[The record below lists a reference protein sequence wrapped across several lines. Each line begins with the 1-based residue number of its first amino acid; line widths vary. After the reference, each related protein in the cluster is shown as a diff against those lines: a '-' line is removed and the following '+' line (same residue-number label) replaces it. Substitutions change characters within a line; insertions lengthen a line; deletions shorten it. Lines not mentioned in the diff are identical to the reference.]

1 MSKILETVE
10 DKKGER
16 IMFRYEPSTKKEQLI
31 YEICRLQPHYTFG
44 DNAEE
49 LWNADDE
56 ELAELLEE
64 YK

>member
-1 MSKILETVE
+1 
-10 DKKGER
+10 
-16 IMFRYEPSTKKEQLI
+16 MFKYEPSTKKEKLI

-44 DNAEE
+44 DNER
-49 LWNADDE
+49 NYGMQMT